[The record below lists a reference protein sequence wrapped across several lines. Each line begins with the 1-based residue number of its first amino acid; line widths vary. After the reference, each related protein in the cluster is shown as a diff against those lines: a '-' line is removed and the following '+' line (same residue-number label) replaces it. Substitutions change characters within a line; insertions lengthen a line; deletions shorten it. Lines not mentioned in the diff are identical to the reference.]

1 MGDDLDL
8 GEAVDYIRAE
18 APRIPEDDVWAV
30 LTELGTPPAP
40 GADGLALELIA
51 RERPGVSRRHVKRVI
66 EEWRA
71 YASLAD
77 EPDWDE

>member
-18 APRIPEDDVWAV
+18 APRIAEDDVWAV
-30 LTELGTPPAP
+30 LTELGSPPAP
-40 GADGLALELIA
+40 GTDALALDLLA
-51 RERPGVSRRHVKRVI
+51 RERPGVSRRDAKRVLR
-66 EEWRA
+66 EWRA

-77 EPDWDE
+77 EPDWD